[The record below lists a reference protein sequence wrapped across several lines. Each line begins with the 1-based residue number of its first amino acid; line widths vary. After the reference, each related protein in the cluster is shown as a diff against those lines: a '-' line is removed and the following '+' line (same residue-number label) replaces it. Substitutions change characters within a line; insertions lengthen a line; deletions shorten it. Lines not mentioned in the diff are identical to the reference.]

1 MMNQSTHQKP
11 HAILFPYPLQGHVIP
26 FVNLAIKLASNGFTI
41 TFINT
46 QSIHQQISKA
56 GRSNVID
63 NENNDL
69 FSCACKSGLDIRD
82 VSIYDG
88 FPVDYDRSLN
98 HDKFFEAIMN
108 DFVFHV
114 DEVVGKLMLSNPSPN
129 ILIGDTFYVWSS
141 TIAKKY
147 SLVNVSYWTEP
158 ALVFSVYYHM
168 DLLKQNGHYDCIG
181 K

>member
-1 MMNQSTHQKP
+1 MDQKA

-56 GRSNVID
+56 AHVVEG
-63 NENNDL
+63 NDL
-69 FSCACKSGLDIRD
+69 FSGARQLGLDIRH
-82 VSIYDG
+82 VTIYDG
-88 FPVDYDRSLN
+88 FPLHFDRSLN
-98 HDKFFEAIMN
+98 HDQFFESIMN
-108 DFVFHV
+108 DFGFHV
-114 DEVVGKLMLSNPSPN
+114 DEVIGKLVLSNPSPN
-129 ILIGDTFYVWSS
+129 IIIVDTFYVWSS

-147 SLVNVSYWTEP
+147 NLVNVSYWTEP

-168 DLLKQNGHYDCIG
+168 DLLRQNRHYDYIG
-181 K
+181 KYFLHFT